1 MLREHE
7 TSDKFCLGCEN
18 QKHNLSE
25 VWQLPHQKEWHN
37 SQGKQRYRCQMK
49 TCGRQFLFCLD
60 YTYHACNPLYRQL
73 IVPMTL
79 NGSGVHDIARV
90 LHISPTTV
98 LGVLREAAARIPE
111 PRLPKRILALEMD
124 EQWSFVQNKGQQCWL
139 WYGLNRHTGYIPVF
153 VLGRRTDASCRKLCR
168 KLASCDV
175 RHFAT
180 DDWQSYGKTLDSK
193 RHHIGK
199 GGTQNIERKNLN
211 FRTHLKRLQR
221 RTICFSKSLD
231 MHQAVI
237 KLYIHALNSN
247 QHHF

>member
-1 MLREHE
+1 VKTKKITCPRCGASHIKKNG
-7 TSDKFCLGCEN
+7 TT
-18 QKHNLSE
+18 
-25 VWQLPHQKEWHN
+25 
-37 SQGKQRYRCQMK
+37 SQGKQRYRCK
-49 TCGRQFLFCLD
+49 ACGRQFLFCLD
-60 YTYHACNPLYRQL
+60 YTYRACNPLYRQL

-79 NGSGVHDIARV
+79 NGSGVQDIARV

-98 LGVLREAAARIPE
+98 LAVLRAAAAQTPE
-111 PRLPKRILALEMD
+111 PRVPPRILDLEMD
-124 EQWSFVQNKGQQCWL
+124 EQWSFVQSKGQQCWL
-139 WYGLNRHTGYIPVF
+139 WYGLNRHTGYIPAF

-180 DDWQSYGKTLDSK
+180 DDWQSYGKTLDPK

-199 GGTQNIERKNLN
+199 DGTQRIERKNLN

-221 RTICFSKSLD
+221 KTICFSKSLE

-237 KLYIHALNSN
+237 KLYIHALNSK